1 MLIAK
6 GRWTEGKGGCG
17 EWERS
22 GDEAEAGSAE
32 REDERI
38 ETFSPLSF
46 LFD

>member
-6 GRWTEGKGGCG
+6 RRWTEGKGGSG

-22 GDEAEAGSAE
+22 GDEAEAGRAE
-32 REDERI
+32 REIERI

-46 LFD
+46 LFE